1 MAKKISFPKS
11 LGTCSQTGLIA
22 SDVRLNP
29 TFASRIDS
37 ELEKLT
43 QQLQQKSLEKEKTG
57 NQNNDD
63 DILYSTIKLDV
74 LYKST

>member
-1 MAKKISFPKS
+1 VQLK
-11 LGTCSQTGLIA
+11 
-22 SDVRLNP
+22 P
-29 TFASRIDS
+29 TFAFRIDL

-57 NQNNDD
+57 NQNNDH
-63 DILYSTIKLDV
+63 ILYSTITLDV

>member
-1 MAKKISFPKS
+1 MAKKISFAKS

-29 TFASRIDS
+29 TFDSRIDS
-37 ELEKLT
+37 EFEKLT

-57 NQNNDD
+57 NQNNDH
-63 DILYSTIKLDV
+63 ILYSTIKIDV
-74 LYKST
+74 H

>member
-1 MAKKISFPKS
+1 MAKKISFAKS

-29 TFASRIDS
+29 TFASRID
-37 ELEKLT
+37 LKLKKLT

-57 NQNNDD
+57 NQNNDH
-63 DILYSTIKLDV
+63 ILYSTIKIDV
-74 LYKST
+74 H

>member
-1 MAKKISFPKS
+1 MAKRISFAKS

-22 SDVRLNP
+22 SDVQLKP

-37 ELEKLT
+37 ELKKLT
-43 QQLQQKSLEKEKTG
+43 QQLQQKSLEKEETG
-57 NQNNDD
+57 NQNNDH
-63 DILYSTIKLDV
+63 ILYSTITLDV

>member
-1 MAKKISFPKS
+1 MAKRISFAKS

-22 SDVRLNP
+22 SDVQLKL

-57 NQNNDD
+57 NQNNDH
-63 DILYSTIKLDV
+63 ILYSTITLDV

>member
-1 MAKKISFPKS
+1 VQLK
-11 LGTCSQTGLIA
+11 
-22 SDVRLNP
+22 P

-43 QQLQQKSLEKEKTG
+43 QQLQQKSLEKEKIG
-57 NQNNDD
+57 DQNNDH
-63 DILYSTIKLDV
+63 ILYSTINLDV

>member
-1 MAKKISFPKS
+1 MAKRISFAKS
-11 LGTCSQTGLIA
+11 LGTCSQTGLID
-22 SDVRLNP
+22 SDVQLKP

-43 QQLQQKSLEKEKTG
+43 QQLQQKSLEEEKTG

-63 DILYSTIKLDV
+63 DMLYSTIKLDV

>member
-1 MAKKISFPKS
+1 MAKRISFAKS
-11 LGTCSQTGLIA
+11 LGTCSQTGLID
-22 SDVRLNP
+22 SDVQLKP

-37 ELEKLT
+37 ELKKLT
-43 QQLQQKSLEKEKTG
+43 QQLQHKSLEKEKTG
-57 NQNNDD
+57 DQNNDD